1 MNYTD
6 LSSEH
11 INDHIDRIIDVA
23 DAIEPGKV
31 TILTGSNS
39 TGKSVVRKLLGF
51 RMMEKLKLDN
61 TPVATISME
70 KRTNGCSS
78 LLGTGLDHAMSD
90 LPWDST
96 SNTSVHTVV
105 NMMDS
110 LVIKEDERSRDNK
123 KAYIVIDEIEIGM
136 SREMQVG
143 ICNYLNEIFEK
154 YLDNCYG
161 VVVITHS
168 ETIVK
173 NLKHDVFLNID
184 GMTEEEWLN
193 REIVPITPKQISD
206 WSSALFSGI
215 ENRTAENKKKSKK

>member
-1 MNYTD
+1 MDYTN

-11 INDHIDRIIDVA
+11 INNHIDRIVDVA
-23 DAIEPGKV
+23 KSIEPGKV
-31 TILTGSNS
+31 TILTGNNS
-39 TGKSVVRKLLGF
+39 SGKSVVRKQLVF
-51 RMMEKLKLDN
+51 TMMEKLGLDKS
-61 TPVATISME
+61 PIATISME

-78 LLGTGLDHAMSD
+78 LLGTGLDHMLSD

-96 SNTSVHTVV
+96 SNTSVHTIVS
-105 NMMDS
+105 MMNS

-123 KAYIVIDEIEIGM
+123 KAFIVIDEIEIGM

-154 YLDNCYG
+154 YLGNCYG

-184 GMTEEEWLN
+184 GMTEDEWLN
-193 REIVPITPKQISD
+193 REIVPITPQQISE
-206 WSSALFSGI
+206 WSRALFIGI
-215 ENRTAENKKKSKK
+215 RDRSAENKEKNKK

>member
-1 MNYTD
+1 MDYTD

-11 INDHIDRIIDVA
+11 INSHIDRIIDVA
-23 DAIEPGKV
+23 DSIEPGKV
-31 TILTGSNS
+31 TILTGNNS
-39 TGKSVVRKLLGF
+39 SGKSVVRKLLGF
-51 RMMEKLKLDN
+51 RMMEKLGLDN
-61 TPVATISME
+61 SPVATISME

-78 LLGTGLDHAMSD
+78 LIGTGLDHMLSD

-96 SNTSVHTVV
+96 SNTSVGTIVS
-105 NMMDS
+105 MMNS
-110 LVIKEDERSRDNK
+110 LVIKEDERNRDNK
-123 KAYIVIDEIEIGM
+123 KAYIIIDEIEIGM

-168 ETIVK
+168 ETIVN

-184 GMTEEEWLN
+184 GMTEDEWLN
-193 REIVPITPKQISD
+193 REIVPITPQQISE
-206 WSSALFSGI
+206 WSTALFCGI
-215 ENRTAENKKKSKK
+215 RDRTAEKKKKNKK

>member
-1 MNYTD
+1 MDYTD

-11 INDHIDRIIDVA
+11 INDHIDRIKVVA
-23 DAIEPGKV
+23 ESIEPGKV
-31 TILTGSNS
+31 TVLTGSNS
-39 TGKSVVRKLLGF
+39 SGKSVVRKLLGL
-51 RMMEKLKLDN
+51 RMMEKLGLDN
-61 TPVATISME
+61 SPVATISME

-78 LLGTGLDHAMSD
+78 LMGTGLDNIMSD

-96 SNTSVHTVV
+96 SNASVHNVIS
-105 NMMDS
+105 MMNS
-110 LVIKEDERSRDNK
+110 LVIKEDKRSRDEK
-123 KAYIVIDEIEIGM
+123 KAFIVIDEIEIGM

-184 GMTEEEWLN
+184 GMTEDEWLN
-193 REIVPITPKQISD
+193 REIVPITPQQISE
-206 WSSALFSGI
+206 WSMALFRGI
-215 ENRTAENKKKSKK
+215 RDRTAENKKKNKK

>member
-1 MNYTD
+1 MDYTD

-11 INDHIDRIIDVA
+11 IGNHIDRIIDVA
-23 DAIEPGKV
+23 ESIEPGKV
-31 TILTGSNS
+31 TVLTGSNS
-39 TGKSVVRKLLGF
+39 SGKSVIRKLLGF
-51 RMMEKLKLDN
+51 KMMEKLGLDKS
-61 TPVATISME
+61 PVATISME
-70 KRTNGCSS
+70 KRTNGSS
-78 LLGTGLDHAMSD
+78 SMLGTGLEHIMSD

-96 SNTSVHTVV
+96 SNTSVHNVV
-105 NMMDS
+105 SMMNS

-123 KAYIVIDEIEIGM
+123 KVFIVIDEIEIGM

-154 YLDNCYG
+154 YIDNCYG

-184 GMTEEEWLN
+184 GMTEDEWLN
-193 REIVPITPKQISD
+193 REIVPITPQQISE
-206 WSSALFSGI
+206 WSMALFRGI
-215 ENRTAENKKKSKK
+215 RDRTAENKKKK